1 MHWRAVQPGTEAG
14 AAGAHRGGPE
24 WLQVVRELDKEDL
37 ALLVQFVTGTSK
49 VPLDGFKA
57 LQVCPCAPSL
67 LMLSTKCSDKAQHTP
82 AALVDLALADE
93 CYILSRYCH
102 GSDPMHNH
110 TGLSSGRAA

>member
-1 MHWRAVQPGTEAG
+1 MHWRAAQPATEAG

-57 LQVCPCAPSL
+57 LQVCPWAPSL
-67 LMLSTKCSDKAQHTP
+67 LMLSTKCSDVCACTAPKGSFVGTR
-82 AALVDLALADE
+82 
-93 CYILSRYCH
+93 LSIH
-102 GSDPMHNH
+102 
-110 TGLSSGRAA
+110 LLL